1 MSTEVTRN
9 YVNTPSVRHNFDL
22 AKNELWKWGSENH
35 SVHHLDINQKFQLT
49 QFYFDS
55 QRGFLTKS
63 TFEIIIKKLIRIFQN
78 LWFTSIHFSIEIF
91 SITVGQ
97 SKLRFFEI
105 SIFCHL
111 LDGNIFS
118 YGFYKSS
125 WLKWIELNKNCRNI
139 NSLIMMIFESGFCMK
154 NTPSKWLKINPN
166 VYISI
171 W

>member
-22 AKNELWKWGSENH
+22 AKNELRKWGSGNH

-78 LWFTSIHFSIEIF
+78 LWFTSIHFSRDLQYH
-91 SITVGQ
+91 SG
-97 SKLRFFEI
+97 SK
-105 SIFCHL
+105 
-111 LDGNIFS
+111 
-118 YGFYKSS
+118 
-125 WLKWIELNKNCRNI
+125 
-139 NSLIMMIFESGFCMK
+139 
-154 NTPSKWLKINPN
+154 
-166 VYISI
+166 
-171 W
+171 